1 MSKRKKHNATKQK
14 ENAKQIEKQRQ
25 MAILVAFYKRN
36 LDVFIERELGV
47 KLTKWQ
53 KFVLKRM
60 VRIIDG
66 TESR

>member
-60 VRIIDG
+60 VRLTD
-66 TESR
+66 EQK

>member
-25 MAILVAFYKRN
+25 MAILIGFYKRN

-60 VRIIDG
+60 VRITD
-66 TESR
+66 EQK